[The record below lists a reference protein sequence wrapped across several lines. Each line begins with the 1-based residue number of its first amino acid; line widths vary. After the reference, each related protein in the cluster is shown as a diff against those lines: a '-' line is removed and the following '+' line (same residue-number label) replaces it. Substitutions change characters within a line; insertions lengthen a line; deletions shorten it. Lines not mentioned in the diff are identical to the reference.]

1 VPAAIVTSYLIAY
14 VAWRLL
20 RASVGSSQIRAA
32 DLRGARAE
40 VITPI
45 PPGGVGEVAAY
56 VDGQRFNGP
65 AREERGRPADRGAY
79 VVVKEAVGHTLVVS
93 VGDEGQQTP

>member
-1 VPAAIVTSYLIAY
+1 M
-14 VAWRLL
+14 
-20 RASVGSSQIRAA
+20 GSSEIRAA

-40 VITPI
+40 VLTPI

-56 VDGQRFNGP
+56 VRGQRFNGP
-65 AREERGRPADRGAY
+65 AREERGRPAARGVS